1 MKVFS
6 VSKSEVQQ
14 AVAGLAA
21 ATLDKPQAAFI
32 PAGQLLKRIQQ
43 GSNGLKKDILGT
55 ALRIVAGEPC
65 AAVLPVLTELR
76 AAMKEAK
83 AAGDS
88 SVGTVRAAIAAL
100 AARHG
105 ADYPVP
111 QWTTAAEA
119 RAAQKAAE
127 TAPVDPNA
135 PASDGEEQPQATAEE
150 VQARMAAEVEELRA
164 IAVEARRLL
173 AMPDTATFAE
183 LLAEMRA
190 TVPSTDVESIELAA
204 DGTAKP

>member
-6 VSKSEVQQ
+6 VSKNEVQT

-21 ATLDKPQAAFI
+21 ATIEQTGAFI
-32 PAGQLLKRIQQ
+32 PAGQLLRRIQQ

-55 ALRIVAGEPC
+55 ALRIVAGQPC
-65 AAVLPVLTELR
+65 GAVLPVLTELR

-100 AARHG
+100 SARHG
-105 ADYPVP
+105 ADFPVP

-119 RAAQKAAE
+119 RAAQAAAE
-127 TAPVDPNA
+127 APVQPDGA
-135 PASDGEEQPQATAEE
+135 PDTDEAPQATAEE
-150 VQARMAAEVEELRA
+150 VQARQTAELEELRA
-164 IAVEARRLL
+164 IAAEARRLMGM
-173 AMPDTATFAE
+173 ADTVSFGE
-183 LLAEMRA
+183 LLAEMRQ
-190 TVPSTDVESIELAA
+190 TVPSTDVETITVGA
-204 DGTAKP
+204 DGTAE